1 MSHTV
6 RFEEVTKRYPRGGP
20 RYASLRYDVAEGFRR
35 FGMRLRRKRPEPRGT
50 LALDNLSFEVGEGE
64 SFAIV
69 GPNGAGKTTALKL
82 VTRISYPSAGR
93 VRVRGRVGA
102 LIEIGSGVHPELTG
116 RENIWLYGQIL
127 GMSKAEV
134 RRNFDE
140 IVEFAELSHALDTPV
155 KMFSSGMQLRL
166 GFAIASYL
174 SPEIF
179 VVDEALAVGD
189 AGFQAKCVERMTNL
203 VAEGRTILFVSHNL
217 YAVEALCPRGMY
229 LNKGRIVCEGPISQV
244 LSRYAA
250 DVDQRRL
257 DNPPAAVDGY
267 VRGGPLAVSLR
278 CRGPNGKASLRTG
291 ESLTL
296 ECRYLCDEP
305 GLEAL
310 FHFGVSD
317 SGLGNLFLASQ
328 VVEGEPAVTLGP
340 SGLAT
345 FTIPR
350 LPLQPR
356 VYEVWGEVRLG
367 KGWGNI
373 IDWQPLARFRVEAPP
388 ERLISVSHGT
398 QEGPLKVDV
407 DFAHRAEDGPDAGLN
422 GRRRFESSEA
432 APAIPGHAMHR
443 HA

>member
-1 MSHTV
+1 MGHAV

-20 RYASLRYDVAEGFRR
+20 RYASLRYDLAEGIRR
-35 FGMRLRRKRPEPRGT
+35 MGMRLTGKRPEPRGT
-50 LALDNLSFEVGEGE
+50 LALDGLSFEVGQGE

-127 GMSKAEV
+127 GMTKAEV
-134 RRNFDE
+134 RRSFDE
-140 IVEFAELSHALDTPV
+140 IVEFSELCHALDTPV

-166 GFAIASYL
+166 GFAIASHL

-189 AGFQAKCVERMTNL
+189 AGFQAKCVERMTKL
-203 VAEGRTILFVSHNL
+203 LAEGRTILFVSHNL
-217 YAVEALCPRGMY
+217 YAVEALCPRGLY
-229 LNKGRIVCEGPISQV
+229 LNRGRAVYDGPISEV
-244 LSRYAA
+244 LRRYAA
-250 DVDQRRL
+250 DVDERRL
-257 DNPPAAVDGY
+257 DEAPRAIDGY
-267 VRGGPLAVSLR
+267 VRGGPLAVALS
-278 CRGPNGKASLRTG
+278 CHGPTGTASLKTG
-291 ESLTL
+291 EALTL
-296 ECRYLCDEP
+296 ECRYLCEDP
-305 GLEAL
+305 GLDAL

-328 VVEGEPAVTLGP
+328 VVEGRPPVTLGS
-340 SGLAT
+340 SGVAT
-345 FTIPR
+345 FTIPN

-373 IDWQPLARFRVEAPP
+373 IDWQPLARFRIEAPP
-388 ERLISVSHGT
+388 EELTSVSHGT
-398 QEGPLKVDV
+398 QEGPLRVDV
-407 DFAHRAEDGPDAGLN
+407 DFAHAANDGAHAAQN
-422 GRRRFESSEA
+422 GRLASLDGTPSAGAQR
-432 APAIPGHAMHR
+432 PWT
-443 HA
+443 